1 LIAVPAHIIK
11 DCIQGKRTGQQ
22 QLYNHCYAGM
32 IKLCLRY
39 CNSYDDAGAL
49 YNEAMLKVFNK
60 LHTVKEEAS
69 LMGWIRKIVVN
80 TCVDYCRRKVKFAA
94 HSLEASIETDAF
106 IQPEVYTKIAAA
118 ETMQLLRQLPANTAL
133 VFNLFVTEGYRH
145 DEIAA
150 MLGIATGTSKWHL
163 NEARRLLKEKME
175 ILSKNKNY
183 SNVI

>member
-1 LIAVPAHIIK
+1 M
-11 DCIQGKRTGQQ
+11 GQQ
-22 QLYNHCYAGM
+22 QLYDHCYADM
-32 IKLCLRY
+32 IKLCLLY

-60 LHTVKEEAS
+60 LDTVKEEAS
-69 LMGWIRKIVVN
+69 LMGWIRKIVVH
-80 TCVDYCRRKVKFAA
+80 TCVDHCRRKVKFAI
-94 HSLEASIETDAF
+94 HSLEESTETDVY
-106 IQPEVYTKIAAA
+106 IQPDIYAKISVA
-118 ETMQLLRQLPANTAL
+118 ETMQLLHQLPSNTSL

-145 DEIAA
+145 EEIAA

-175 ILSKNKNY
+175 VLSKNKNY